1 MEAVAGGASVR
12 PLSHNETLSQR
23 SEWSTA
29 RSFLP
34 FHPFNIVI
42 LSGEQGLACES
53 LREVE
58 RPAVRLRHESV
69 CRAIPK
75 HRRSRLSSAESRSL
89 GCARDDS
96 GEKARRRYPELLQCL
111 DRSPPFPG
119 SNVVALEL
127 AIKRGPADAQHLARE
142 RLVTLHLLEDP
153 LDGGA
158 LNVLK
163 VGRGQPG

>member
-12 PLSHNETLSQR
+12 PLSHNETLSQGFG
-23 SEWSTA
+23 SA
-29 RSFLP
+29 GVP
-34 FHPFNIVI
+34 
-42 LSGEQGLACES
+42 
-53 LREVE
+53 
-58 RPAVRLRHESV
+58 PAVW
-69 CRAIPK
+69 RA
-75 HRRSRLSSAESRSL
+75 SRPPIGPA
-89 GCARDDS
+89 G
-96 GEKARRRYPELLQCL
+96 GRRYPGLLQCL
-111 DRSPPFPG
+111 DRGRPFPG

-158 LNVLK
+158 LDVLK